1 MKFIFGMQINI
12 EVFCKLILLF
22 WVCVARHAQIT
33 QNSMFA
39 IRLQYLKENL
49 EDEVDF
55 LPAYNHQ
62 RFLKIDTI
70 IDTIIRCVL
79 PGTPKLPKITSLL
92 FPYNIL
98 RKKWVLKLIFCM
110 QMSMKVSDKFD
121 FMIFDGDGHTF
132 PK

>member
-1 MKFIFGMQINI
+1 
-12 EVFCKLILLF
+12 
-22 WVCVARHAQIT
+22 
-33 QNSMFA
+33 MFA

-98 RKKWVLKLIFCM
+98 RKK
-110 QMSMKVSDKFD
+110 
-121 FMIFDGDGHTF
+121 
-132 PK
+132 